1 MSKSIT
7 TQVPAFEH
15 DCDDCVFLGRFLD
28 NDLYFCDFGV
38 DYTVIARYSSVL
50 ADYIS
55 GTILV
60 PYYDE
65 LAMAHHKAVEAGLIA

>member
-1 MSKSIT
+1 LSKSIT

-15 DCDDCVFLGRFLD
+15 DCDECVFLGRFLD

-38 DYTVIARYSSVL
+38 DYTVIARHSSEP

-55 GTILV
+55 GELLV
-60 PYYDE
+60 PYYEE
-65 LAMAHHKAVEAGLIA
+65 LAMARKKAVDAGLIV

>member
-15 DCDDCVFLGRFLD
+15 DCDNCVFLGRFLD

-38 DYTVIARYSSVL
+38 NHTVIARHSSAP

-55 GTILV
+55 GTVLI

-65 LAMAHHKAVEAGLIA
+65 LAMAHQKAVKAGLIA